1 MNNTNIFFHATK
13 ELTTD
18 AFLIWLFYFLDST
31 PELKASKQLV
41 FDKLILRSEDKGR
54 LIRDIYIDRQK
65 SGPNGRIDFMVT
77 FTFND
82 SGEKQSVLFEDK
94 TLTTTTESQLT
105 GYKID
110 YPECYRYIYCK
121 LGYINTAEAR
131 QVSLCGY
138 DIISSRLLADTLS
151 LISDKHVII
160 RDYLEY
166 ITETYADYIDSFDNR
181 LFNNRDF
188 DILWD
193 GQAQFY
199 LADKLF
205 ESLPDSLKESMYI
218 YNGTSSGRPW
228 TQICVI
234 EDMPILDGYK
244 ESIFWRIDIR
254 SGKFYI
260 RLNQYGWY
268 KDKNGIIYKEKSK
281 RLVQLREISE
291 KILEKGYHLKK
302 GIPTDKGSFEQE
314 IVIFFLPDNDW
325 ATIFD
330 EFSRF
335 TEAFR
340 KEYQNTLN
348 GNNQTI

>member
-1 MNNTNIFFHATK
+1 MINNNIFFHATK

-31 PELKASKQLV
+31 PELEDSKQLV
-41 FDKLILRSEDKGR
+41 FDSLILRPEDKGR
-54 LIRDIYIDRQK
+54 LISDICIDRQK

-82 SGEKQSVLFEDK
+82 SCEKQSVLFEDK
-94 TLTTTTESQLT
+94 TLTTTTNKQLT
-105 GYKID
+105 GYKTD
-110 YPECYRYIYCK
+110 YPSCYRYIYCK
-121 LGYINTAEAR
+121 LGYINTAEDR
-131 QVSLCGY
+131 QVTSCGY

-151 LISDKHVII
+151 RISDKHVII

-166 ITETYADYIDSFDNR
+166 IKETYADYIDSFETR
-181 LFNNRDF
+181 LFINKDF

-193 GQAQFY
+193 GQAQLF

-205 ESLPDSLKESMYI
+205 ETLPDSLKEIMYI

-228 TQICVI
+228 TQICVV
-234 EDMPILDGYK
+234 EETPIMDGYN

-260 RLNQYGWY
+260 RLNQYGAY
-268 KDKNGIIYKEKSK
+268 KDHDGSIYKEKSK
-281 RLVQLREISE
+281 RLSHLRVIADQL
-291 KILEKGYHLKK
+291 LAKGYHLKK
-302 GIPTDKGSFEQE
+302 GKPTEKGSFEQE

-325 ATIFD
+325 PTIIE

-335 TEAFR
+335 TEEFR
-340 KEYQNTLN
+340 EEYQKTLCV
-348 GNNQTI
+348 